1 MLALTIK
8 PATVSRIKQRG
19 SKMEIE
25 EKVWGEIGSAEFIM
39 TSEDTVRIII
49 DGKVVT
55 IEAVGRQ
62 NGTAFL
68 HYEVEES
75 L

>member
-1 MLALTIK
+1 
-8 PATVSRIKQRG
+8 
-19 SKMEIE
+19 MEIE

-39 TSEDTVRIII
+39 TSEHTVRIVI
-49 DGKVVT
+49 DGKIVT

-68 HYEVEES
+68 HYEVEDS

>member
-1 MLALTIK
+1 
-8 PATVSRIKQRG
+8 
-19 SKMEIE
+19 MEID

-39 TSEDTVRIII
+39 VSEHTVRIII
-49 DGKVVT
+49 DNKIIT

-62 NGTAFL
+62 NGSAFL